1 MDNQDKVKAAGGIE
15 LLVDLLKHR
24 PDLYPERMKMAVDR
38 LSSHLWNVVRHD
50 NGVSN
55 GLAKARDLNAGYGC
69 RDPQRTKAPPQPPM
83 RARAR
88 A

>member
-1 MDNQDKVKAAGGIE
+1 VKAAGGIE

-24 PDLYPERMKMAVDR
+24 PDLYPERMKTAVDR

-55 GLAKARDLNAGYGC
+55 GLAKARDLNERVQAQASWIV
-69 RDPQRTKAPPQPPM
+69 RRSSPAL
-83 RARAR
+83 
-88 A
+88 